1 MGELLKLLQEWM
13 KDKESEHLEFKEAKV
28 RYDFEELTRYS
39 AAIANEGGGMI
50 ILGISHRRPRRV
62 VGTCAFSDLERTKAG
77 LIERLHLR
85 IEVDEIFHPD
95 GRVLVFHVPSRP
107 LGVAIQFKGAYWM
120 RGGEDLVPMTPDLL
134 KRIFAET
141 GPDFSAEICP
151 KATMA

>member
-1 MGELLKLLQEWM
+1 
-13 KDKESEHLEFKEAKV
+13 
-28 RYDFEELTRYS
+28 
-39 AAIANEGGGMI
+39 
-50 ILGISHRRPRRV
+50 
-62 VGTCAFSDLERTKAG
+62 VGTSAFSDLERTKAG